1 MTFVIFSF
9 FHYTICAIC
18 GRIKLTGHENV
29 PCGNYEKG
37 GKHRMQKAIDKHVI
51 LMMGLLFL
59 LNRSL
64 TYGPVV
70 TFLAALISMEL
81 IIYLEK
87 EAVFYGIVAVY
98 VLACFFAPGL
108 IFFLPVHIYEFVYRK
123 KWWGCLSCALFV
135 YRISLFHGA
144 GQILL
149 WIMTVMLAV
158 LLAVRTRQQVQEH
171 AAFLKLRD
179 SSVEEQAKMKQR
191 NKELLEKQDYE
202 IRVATLSERNR
213 IAREIHDNVGHML
226 SRCILQLGA
235 LMMVHKKEETLYA
248 QLSSVNASL
257 NEAMNN
263 IRESVHDLHDESVDL
278 KQAVVEAT
286 SQMRQNYELQLVY
299 DMSPQVPR
307 NVKYAMIAIVK
318 EAMANII
325 KHSNATKVSVMLW
338 EHPGFYQLLIEDNG
352 TQIRENKHAGI
363 GLTNMRQRVEAL
375 GGNIHFRTDAGF
387 AIIVSI
393 RKEMKE
399 CG

>member
-1 MTFVIFSF
+1 
-9 FHYTICAIC
+9 
-18 GRIKLTGHENV
+18 
-29 PCGNYEKG
+29 
-37 GKHRMQKAIDKHVI
+37 MQKAIDKHVI

-87 EAVFYGIVAVY
+87 EAAFYGIVVVY
-98 VLACFFAPGL
+98 VLACFFAPSL

-248 QLSSVNASL
+248 QLSSVNSSL

-263 IRESVHDLHDESVDL
+263 IRESVHDLHDDSIDL
-278 KQAVVEAT
+278 KQAITEAL
-286 SQMRQNYELQLVY
+286 SPLKEQYKVLLDY
-299 DMSPQVPR
+299 DMTHNIPR
-307 NVKYAMIAIVK
+307 NVKYCLISTVK
-318 EAMANII
+318 EGVSNII
-325 KHSNATKVSVMLW
+325 KHSNADDVTLLLR
-338 EHPGFYQLLIEDNG
+338 EHPGFYQLCMEDNG
-352 TQIRENKHAGI
+352 TVVSEKLDGGI
-363 GLTNMRQRVEAL
+363 GLENMRERVEVL
-375 GGNIHFRTDAGF
+375 HGTLRINTEKGF
-387 AIIVSI
+387 QIFITI
-393 RKEMKE
+393 PKQEN
-399 CG
+399 

>member
-1 MTFVIFSF
+1 
-9 FHYTICAIC
+9 
-18 GRIKLTGHENV
+18 
-29 PCGNYEKG
+29 
-37 GKHRMQKAIDKHVI
+37 MQKAIDKHVI

-87 EAVFYGIVAVY
+87 EAAFYGIVAVY
-98 VLACFFAPGL
+98 VLACFFAPSL

-235 LMMVHKKEETLYA
+235 LMTVHKKEETLYA

-318 EAMANII
+318 EAMANIV
-325 KHSNATKVSVMLW
+325 KHSNATKVSVMLR

>member
-18 GRIKLTGHENV
+18 GRIKLTGHENI

-87 EAVFYGIVAVY
+87 RLSFMGSWRFMCWRAFCTRSD
-98 VLACFFAPGL
+98 LL
-108 IFFLPVHIYEFVYRK
+108 LPVHIYEFVYRK

-318 EAMANII
+318 EAMANIV
-325 KHSNATKVSVMLW
+325 KHSNATKVSVMLR